1 MELGKFPATTGSP
14 FSPTATPQGWFSL
27 AALGSFISNIFAY
40 LSRAFWG
47 DPPPLHRYDITPL
60 PQLISPETL
69 ATYIQTEFTPK
80 IELAEREI
88 EQKHS
93 TQAGRMIDLL
103 TRMKDEVERA
113 VREDQTVEHNY
124 APVNLEL
131 ARVEGLVKGLAA
143 ILPTYPTVPHVA
155 PDPRVHVSFGLTN
168 GGNTCFIN
176 TILQIVFVVP
186 ELVQHI
192 VFGEGQHLLVREL
205 YQEYVRTHQAG
216 DFLSHPNLSTRLR
229 SIVPQF
235 EGYVQH
241 DAFDFLHSVLIRP
254 LKNKETNPL
263 FFEFEERAYY
273 HDYTTYREQITEE
286 FEKDGGRIAPA
297 IEKHQTNL
305 QLVLSS
311 DVPYSTMEELIQRS
325 FYEEIPKQ
333 ADGPAIEFARRE
345 AAPIRLKLANKRQR
359 IRPPRF
365 LFVDFKRHSV
375 TAQQF
380 RDRGSFQGAK
390 NTTPVAFSRIF
401 FIPPEFDIDGVGA
414 KYEWVAL
421 VNQSGGFG
429 GGHYVADVRTSDGNY
444 HEYSDTS
451 KRDLSE
457 QVFIDAGKGC
467 YGGFARR
474 VDCQD
479 IAREMTEHRKQIAIG
494 QEVGRAGYGKC
505 GDAKELELIA
515 LFNKYLNEEE
525 PSLAKL
531 QKVYD
536 QLSPNF
542 HAFVAQFFPE
552 DPKEHL
558 LELKALTKPLLCTLE
573 KRPPSAEALEA
584 AEVEVATH
592 IVAQYEHIRRQ
603 NLELARDH
611 RNQIEKDLARLA
623 REKAQLEHL
632 LTLNES
638 PGEQLTA
645 AAIIDPGLE
654 KLIQVKGVEKLLEEN
669 ALEVHVLEFK
679 QVNADIRAGRSR

>member
-1 MELGKFPATTGSP
+1 
-14 FSPTATPQGWFSL
+14 
-27 AALGSFISNIFAY
+27 
-40 LSRAFWG
+40 
-47 DPPPLHRYDITPL
+47 
-60 PQLISPETL
+60 
-69 ATYIQTEFTPK
+69 
-80 IELAEREI
+80 
-88 EQKHS
+88 
-93 TQAGRMIDLL
+93 
-103 TRMKDEVERA
+103 
-113 VREDQTVEHNY
+113 
-124 APVNLEL
+124 
-131 ARVEGLVKGLAA
+131 
-143 ILPTYPTVPHVA
+143 
-155 PDPRVHVSFGLTN
+155 
-168 GGNTCFIN
+168 
-176 TILQIVFVVP
+176 
-186 ELVQHI
+186 
-192 VFGEGQHLLVREL
+192 
-205 YQEYVRTHQAG
+205 
-216 DFLSHPNLSTRLR
+216 
-229 SIVPQF
+229 
-235 EGYVQH
+235 
-241 DAFDFLHSVLIRP
+241 
-254 LKNKETNPL
+254 
-263 FFEFEERAYY
+263 
-273 HDYTTYREQITEE
+273 
-286 FEKDGGRIAPA
+286 
-297 IEKHQTNL
+297 
-305 QLVLSS
+305 
-311 DVPYSTMEELIQRS
+311 
-325 FYEEIPKQ
+325 
-333 ADGPAIEFARRE
+333 
-345 AAPIRLKLANKRQR
+345 
-359 IRPPRF
+359 
-365 LFVDFKRHSV
+365 
-375 TAQQF
+375 
-380 RDRGSFQGAK
+380 
-390 NTTPVAFSRIF
+390 F

-494 QEVGRAGYGKC
+494 QEIGRAGFGKW

-542 HAFVAQFFPE
+542 HAFVAQFFPK

-558 LELKALTKPLLCTLE
+558 LGLKAITKPLLCTLE
-573 KRPPSAEALEA
+573 KSPSSAEALEA
-584 AEVEVATH
+584 AKVEVATH
-592 IVAQYEHIRRQ
+592 IVAQYEHVRRQ

-611 RNQIEKDLARLA
+611 RTQIEKDLARLA

-638 PGEQLTA
+638 PREQLTA